1 MHHMQCVL
9 VFRVMPGE
17 LRKLNSVVCLE
28 HLSTHPILIQFLHGN
43 LIINI
48 HDHRRIMTMKPLF
61 PKVQSLP
68 QFQTI
73 G

>member
-17 LRKLNSVVCLE
+17 LRKLNSAVCLR
-28 HLSTHPILIQFLHGN
+28 HLNRPTTLQFVHGN

-48 HDHRRIMTMKPLF
+48 HDRRGIMTMKPLF
-61 PKVQSLP
+61 PKARSLP